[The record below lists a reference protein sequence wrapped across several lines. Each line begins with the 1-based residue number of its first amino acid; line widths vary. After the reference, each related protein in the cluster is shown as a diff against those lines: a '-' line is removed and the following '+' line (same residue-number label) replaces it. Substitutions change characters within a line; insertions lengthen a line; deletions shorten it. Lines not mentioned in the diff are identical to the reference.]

1 VRSATIWLALEVKGV
16 PYATVREVYEITRL
30 AWIQQL
36 LQVQQGRRG
45 EGMDAANAAWER
57 ALERGQAPGR

>member
-1 VRSATIWLALEVKGV
+1 M
-16 PYATVREVYEITRL
+16 RL
-30 AWIQQL
+30 QDLHGYNNCCKFSKAAE
-36 LQVQQGRRG
+36 

>member
-1 VRSATIWLALEVKGV
+1 MRSATIWLALEVKGV

-30 AWIQQL
+30 ATTCKFSKAAE
-36 LQVQQGRRG
+36 